1 MRSLYFGGDD
11 FCRNDLRCR
20 TGSLSNVLDGCLEQA
35 KASTRRFLG
44 IPVALQLVFGLQAS
58 PFIRIHGL
66 EVVFLVLAI
75 GGWLKREQRRVRPAN
90 YRLGISVVFRVPEG
104 AGSKTHGRCLDFM
117 YSRIE
122 IVRPGIARTTSDR
135 HRE

>member
-1 MRSLYFGGDD
+1 MLERSRLP
-11 FCRNDLRCR
+11 N
-20 TGSLSNVLDGCLEQA
+20 GSISNVLHGYLEQA
-35 KASTRRFLG
+35 KASTRRFLS

-66 EVVFLVLAI
+66 EVVFIVLAI
-75 GGWLKREQRRVRPAN
+75 GGWQRREQRRVRPAN
-90 YRLGISVVFRVPEG
+90 YRLGISVVFRVSAG
-104 AGSKTHGRCLDFM
+104 ALSKTHRRGPDFM